1 MIHIQYK
8 NMQLVSTNTDK
19 LSYDTSHLL
28 PIYHNPTEV
37 MYFYKFNINHT
48 HNMFFSFH
56 TLSNLSFSTF
66 APKVISIN

>member
-28 PIYHNPTEV
+28 PIYHNPTE
-37 MYFYKFNINHT
+37 MKYFYKFNINHT
-48 HNMFFSFH
+48 HNMFFHSIH
-56 TLSNLSFSTF
+56 L
-66 APKVISIN
+66 VIYLCPHLHRK